1 MQFFKLKDLLKSWSV
16 WGLGLLTSAPVI
28 DHFTGLIS
36 AVVPAEY
43 QAVAVSVVSAITL
56 IARAIKQKGVSNG

>member
-1 MQFFKLKDLLKSWSV
+1 MEFFKIKDLLKSWSV

-43 QAVAVSVVSAITL
+43 QAIAVSIVSAITL
-56 IARAIKQKGVSNG
+56 VARAIKQKGVSNG

>member
-43 QAVAVSVVSAITL
+43 QAVAVSVISAVTL

>member
-1 MQFFKLKDLLKSWSV
+1 MRFFKLKDLLKSWSV

-43 QAVAVSVVSAITL
+43 QAVAVSVVSAVTL

>member
-43 QAVAVSVVSAITL
+43 QAVAVSVVSAVTL

>member
-16 WGLGLLTSAPVI
+16 WGLGLLTSALVI

-43 QAVAVSVVSAITL
+43 QAVAVSVVSAVTL